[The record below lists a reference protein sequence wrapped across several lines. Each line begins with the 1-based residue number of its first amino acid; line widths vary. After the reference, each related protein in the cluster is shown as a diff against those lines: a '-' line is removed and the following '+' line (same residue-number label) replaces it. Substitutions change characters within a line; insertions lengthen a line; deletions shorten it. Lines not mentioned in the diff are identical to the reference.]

1 MEPAVAAPPP
11 PPLPKRRPRFALITL
26 LLLAVAFGAGYL
38 PEHLAKRRLNE
49 QLEKLTFDHELSE
62 LHRRLG
68 VASGEAM
75 RNNYASAATA
85 AQEFFNGCTKVLQ
98 SHAFENQPRTKNAIT
113 SYAASRD
120 EVMAQ
125 LATGDPASRERLAGM
140 FLAMDGVL
148 ARRE

>member
-1 MEPAVAAPPP
+1 MQPPPAAAPPP
-11 PPLPKRRPRFALITL
+11 PPPSKRLRTFGLTL
-26 LLLAVAFGAGYL
+26 LLLAAAFGAGFL
-38 PEHLAKRRLNE
+38 PEHLAKRRLSE

-85 AQEFFNGCTKVLQ
+85 AQEFFNGCTNVLQ
-98 SHAFENQPRTKNAIT
+98 SHTFEDQPRTKNAIT